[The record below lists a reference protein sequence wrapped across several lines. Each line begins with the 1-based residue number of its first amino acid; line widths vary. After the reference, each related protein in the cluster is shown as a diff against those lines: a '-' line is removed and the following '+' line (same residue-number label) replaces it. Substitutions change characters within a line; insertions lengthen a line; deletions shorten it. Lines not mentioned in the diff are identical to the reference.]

1 MQWLL
6 REVNSNYLEWH
17 IISSLM
23 LPPFSHS
30 PRHTNATRIV
40 LASVE
45 ENGEKSSS
53 KGGDERPHSQSGSTL
68 EQYAIHTRNAG
79 EHCGCLVG
87 VPAATGTRF
96 FSDQQWFLFSIIL
109 RAFEEDSRLMGSQ
122 QLHSVRS
129 QGAERSQRANEC
141 STPKTL
147 LLLSRHTGM
156 RGHERTRPLPLLGA
170 QLNASFFTL
179 SLCLEYCSSFLSEK
193 VICFKLDSVKYLP
206 GSMVKMGNASRDR
219 TFQNQKVIH
228 YWQTIEWQLYVML
241 YTWMPSSWAYIYFFK
256 LSFRTRPDGVCLNN
270 WEAETG
276 GL

>member
-1 MQWLL
+1 MAIKRSQLKLPRVTYYFFINAAPIFSLSQTHECNKNCVGICGSEW
-6 REVNSNYLEWH
+6 REEQFKGRRWVPP
-17 IISSLM
+17 
-23 LPPFSHS
+23 LPVWVHS
-30 PRHTNATRIV
+30 GAV
-40 LASVE
+40 C
-45 ENGEKSSS
+45 
-53 KGGDERPHSQSGSTL
+53 
-68 EQYAIHTRNAG
+68 AIHTQNAR
-79 EHCGCLVG
+79 EHCGSLG
-87 VPAATGTRF
+87 GAPAATGTRF

-193 VICFKLDSVKYLP
+193 VICFKLDSVKYLS

-219 TFQNQKVIH
+219 TFQNQKAIH

-241 YTWMPSSWAYIYFFK
+241 YMWMPSSWASIYIF
-256 LSFRTRPDGVCLNN
+256 
-270 WEAETG
+270 
-276 GL
+276 